1 MGKYLFKLE
10 TLEVNMNYA
19 VRANGVVFPFV
30 KYAAAE
36 QAVALLRGA
45 TLHRIL
51 GKRGTSFVLGGA
63 L

>member
-1 MGKYLFKLE
+1 
-10 TLEVNMNYA
+10 MNYA